1 MPPTKGV
8 DKPPSKAAVPPQR
21 IRLEAATT
29 QSSLDTFSTPA
40 VVPTKRRPFV
50 DVSADVGRTPVG
62 AGGSRQLGGWAT
74 PSRRWSAIFAAP
86 YSPYP
91 QVAYHYKDG

>member
-1 MPPTKGV
+1 M

-21 IRLEAATT
+21 IRLEAAT

-40 VVPTKRRPFV
+40 GVPTKRRPFV
-50 DVSADVGRTPVG
+50 DASGDVGRMSVG

-74 PSRRWSAIFAAP
+74 PSRRRWSTIFAAP
-86 YSPYP
+86 YAPYP
-91 QVAYHYKDG
+91 QVAYH